1 MTGAQPRNSRRADLS
16 CDGQDVPGAGNKVE
30 RVTITIDAELLA
42 FVDALSTAQGYGSRS
57 EAIRDILRKAA
68 STEQQADPDAPCF
81 ATLAYVYDHET
92 RDLARRLTNQQHD
105 HHDLS
110 IATLH
115 VHLDRHECLEV
126 AILRGST
133 GDVRAF
139 ADGVVSQRGVRHGQ
153 LHLLPG
159 APDHPHDHGHAHS
172 HGHEHD
178 H

>member
-1 MTGAQPRNSRRADLS
+1 MPRNSRQAALS
-16 CDGQDVPGAGNKVE
+16 CNGQDASGAGNKVE

-42 FVDALSTAQGYGSRS
+42 FVDALSTAKGYGSRS
-57 EAIRDILRKAA
+57 EAVRDILRKAA
-68 STEQQADPDAPCF
+68 RTELQADPAAPCF

-126 AILRGST
+126 AVLRGAS

-139 ADGVVSQRGVRHGQ
+139 ADGVISQRGVRHGQ
-153 LHLLPG
+153 LHLLPD
-159 APDHPHDHGHAHS
+159 APERTHEPGHAHS
-172 HGHEHD
+172 HPHEH
-178 H
+178 

>member
-1 MTGAQPRNSRRADLS
+1 M
-16 CDGQDVPGAGNKVE
+16 E

-42 FVDALSTAQGYGSRS
+42 FVDALSTAKGYGSRS

-68 STEQQADPDAPCF
+68 ESERQSDPAAPCF

-126 AILRGST
+126 AVLRGAS
-133 GDVRAF
+133 GDVRSF
-139 ADGVVSQRGVRHGQ
+139 ADGVISQRGVRHGQ
-153 LHLLPG
+153 LHLLPD
-159 APDHPHDHGHAHS
+159 APGHAH
-172 HGHEHD
+172 GHHHAPGRGHLHNHD
-178 H
+178 D

>member
-1 MTGAQPRNSRRADLS
+1 MTGPEPRNSRRADLS
-16 CDGQDVPGAGNKVE
+16 CDGQAAPGAGNKVE

-42 FVDALSTAQGYGSRS
+42 FVDALSTAKGYGSRS

-68 STEQQADPDAPCF
+68 RTERQADPAAPCF

-92 RDLARRLTNQQHD
+92 RDLARRLTNQQHH

-126 AILRGST
+126 AVLRGAS

-139 ADGVVSQRGVRHGQ
+139 ADGVISQRGVRHGQ
-153 LHLLPG
+153 LHLLPD
-159 APDHPHDHGHAHS
+159 APEHPHEPGHAHS
-172 HGHEHD
+172 HPHEH
-178 H
+178 

>member
-1 MTGAQPRNSRRADLS
+1 M
-16 CDGQDVPGAGNKVE
+16 E

-42 FVDALSTAQGYGSRS
+42 FIDTLSATKGYGSRS
-57 EAIRDILRKAA
+57 EAIRDILRKTAHA
-68 STEQQADPDAPCF
+68 ETQSDPAAPCF

-115 VHLDRHECLEV
+115 VHLDQHECLEV
-126 AILRGST
+126 AVLRGAS
-133 GDVRAF
+133 GDVRTF
-139 ADGVVSQRGVRHGQ
+139 ADGVISQRGVRHGQ

-159 APDHPHDHGHAHS
+159 TAGHSRGPCHSHDH
-172 HGHEHD
+172 HD
-178 H
+178 

>member
-1 MTGAQPRNSRRADLS
+1 MTGPEPRNSRRADLS
-16 CDGQDVPGAGNKVE
+16 CDGQDAPGAANKVE

-42 FVDALSTAQGYGSRS
+42 FVDALSTAKGYGSRS

-68 STEQQADPDAPCF
+68 RTERQADPAAPCF

-92 RDLARRLTNQQHD
+92 RDLARRLTNQQHH

-126 AILRGST
+126 AVLRGAS

-139 ADGVVSQRGVRHGQ
+139 ADGVISQRGVRHGQ
-153 LHLLPG
+153 LHLLPD
-159 APDHPHDHGHAHS
+159 APEHPHEPGHAHS
-172 HGHEHD
+172 HPHEH
-178 H
+178 